1 LRRWAVVAL
10 PSVNLLAV
18 VIAAVVV
25 FVTGGAYWAFLG
37 PAFSKRL
44 GRPSEDARPT
54 PAQLSIAFVTRV
66 VVAYFL
72 AAFSGWAAVK
82 GIGGG
87 AEIGF
92 LAWLGLVLPFL
103 IGQAAFERKPWQ
115 TVVVALPEVLTGY
128 VVMGAIVGAW
138 R

>member
-1 LRRWAVVAL
+1 VVAL

-18 VIAAVVV
+18 VAAAAVV
-25 FVTGGAYWAFLG
+25 FVLGGAYWAVLA
-37 PAFSKRL
+37 PAFSRRL
-44 GRPSEDARPT
+44 GRPPDDARPT

-72 AAFSGWAAVK
+72 AVFAGWAAVN

-87 AEIGF
+87 AEVGF
-92 LAWLGLVLPFL
+92 LAWLGLVVPYI
-103 IGQAAFERKPWQ
+103 IGQASFERKPWQ
-115 TVVVALPEVLTGY
+115 TVAIALPEALTGY

>member
-1 LRRWAVVAL
+1 
-10 PSVNLLAV
+10 VNLLAV
-18 VIAAVVV
+18 VAAAAVV
-25 FVTGGAYWAFLG
+25 FVLGGAYWAVLA
-37 PAFSKRL
+37 PPFSRRL
-44 GRPSEDARPT
+44 GWPPDNTRPT

-72 AAFSGWAAVK
+72 AVFAGWAAVN

-87 AEIGF
+87 AEVGF
-92 LAWLGLVLPFL
+92 LAWLGLVVPYI
-103 IGQAAFERKPWQ
+103 IGQASFERKPWQ
-115 TVVVALPEVLTGY
+115 TVAIALPEALTAY

>member
-1 LRRWAVVAL
+1 MVAL

-18 VIAAVVV
+18 VVAAVVV
-25 FVTGGAYWAFLG
+25 LVIGGAYWAVLG
-37 PAFSKRL
+37 PAFSRRL
-44 GRPSEDARPT
+44 GRPPEDARPT

-72 AAFSGWAAVK
+72 AVFAGWAAVK

-92 LAWLGLVLPFL
+92 LAWLGLVLPL
-103 IGQAAFERKPWQ
+103 IIGQAAFERKPWR
-115 TVVVALPEVLTGY
+115 TVVIALPEALTGY

>member
-1 LRRWAVVAL
+1 MVAI

-18 VIAAVVV
+18 VVAAAVV
-25 FVTGGAYWAFLG
+25 FVIGGAYWAVLA
-37 PAFSKRL
+37 PAFSRRL
-44 GRPSEDARPT
+44 GRPPEDARPT
-54 PAQLSIAFVTRV
+54 PVQLSIAFVTRV
-66 VVAYFL
+66 VIAYFL
-72 AAFSGWAAVK
+72 AVFAGWAAVK

-92 LAWLGLVLPFL
+92 LAWLGLVVPLL
-103 IGQAAFERKPWQ
+103 IGQAVFERKPWQ
-115 TVVVALPEVLTGY
+115 TVVIALPETLTGY

>member
-1 LRRWAVVAL
+1 MVAL

-18 VIAAVVV
+18 VVAAAVV
-25 FVTGGAYWAFLG
+25 FIIGGAYWAVLA
-37 PAFSKRL
+37 PAFSRRL
-44 GRPSEDARPT
+44 GRPPEDARPT
-54 PAQLSIAFVTRV
+54 PAQLSIAFVTRLV
-66 VVAYFL
+66 IAYVL
-72 AAFSGWAAVK
+72 AVFAGWAAVT

-92 LAWLGLVLPFL
+92 LAWLGLVLPL
-103 IGQAAFERKPWQ
+103 IIGQAAFERKPWH
-115 TVVVALPEVLTGY
+115 TVVIALPEALTGY

>member
-1 LRRWAVVAL
+1 VVAL

-18 VIAAVVV
+18 VAAAAVV
-25 FVTGGAYWAFLG
+25 FVLGGAYWAVLA
-37 PAFSKRL
+37 PAFSRRL
-44 GRPSEDARPT
+44 GRPPDDARPT
-54 PAQLSIAFVTRV
+54 RAQLSIALVTRV

-72 AAFSGWAAVK
+72 AVFAGWAAVN

-87 AEIGF
+87 AEVGF
-92 LAWLGLVLPFL
+92 LAWLGLVVPYI
-103 IGQAAFERKPWQ
+103 IGQASFERKPWR
-115 TVVVALPEVLTGY
+115 TVAIALPEALTAY

>member
-1 LRRWAVVAL
+1 MVAL

-18 VIAAVVV
+18 VVAAAVV
-25 FVTGGAYWAFLG
+25 FVIGGAYWAVLAPG
-37 PAFSKRL
+37 FSRRL
-44 GRPSEDARPT
+44 GRPPGGDRPT
-54 PAQLSIAFVTRV
+54 PVQLSIAFVSRA

-72 AAFSGWAAVK
+72 AVFAGWAAVK

-92 LAWLGLVLPFL
+92 LAWLGLVLPFM

-115 TVVVALPEVLTGY
+115 VVVIALPEVLTGY

>member
-1 LRRWAVVAL
+1 VVAL

-18 VIAAVVV
+18 IAAAAVV
-25 FVTGGAYWAFLG
+25 FVLGGAYWAVVA
-37 PAFSKRL
+37 PAFSRRL
-44 GRPSEDARPT
+44 GRPTDDVRPT

-72 AAFSGWAAVK
+72 AVFAGWAAVT

-87 AEIGF
+87 AEVGF
-92 LAWLGLVLPFL
+92 LAWLGLVVPYI
-103 IGQAAFERKPWQ
+103 IGQASFERKPWQ
-115 TVVVALPEVLTGY
+115 TVALALPEALTAY

>member
-1 LRRWAVVAL
+1 MVAL

-18 VIAAVVV
+18 VAAAAVV
-25 FVTGGAYWAFLG
+25 FVLGGAYWAVLA
-37 PAFSKRL
+37 PAFSRRL
-44 GRPSEDARPT
+44 GRPPDDARPT
-54 PAQLSIAFVTRV
+54 PAQLSIAFVSRV

-72 AAFSGWAAVK
+72 AVFAGWAAVN

-87 AEIGF
+87 AEVGF
-92 LAWLGLVLPFL
+92 LAWLGLVVPYI
-103 IGQAAFERKPWQ
+103 IGQASFERKPWQ
-115 TVVVALPEVLTGY
+115 TVAIALPEVLTGY

>member
-1 LRRWAVVAL
+1 MVAL

-18 VIAAVVV
+18 VAAAAVV
-25 FVTGGAYWAFLG
+25 FVLGGAYWAVLA
-37 PAFSKRL
+37 PAFSRRL
-44 GRPSEDARPT
+44 GRPPYDARPT

-72 AAFSGWAAVK
+72 AVFAGWAAVN

-87 AEIGF
+87 AEVGF
-92 LAWLGLVLPFL
+92 LAWLGLVVPY
-103 IGQAAFERKPWQ
+103 IIRQASFERKPWR
-115 TVVVALPEVLTGY
+115 TVAIALPEALTAY

>member
-1 LRRWAVVAL
+1 VVAL

-18 VIAAVVV
+18 VFAAAVV
-25 FVTGGAYWAFLG
+25 FVIGGAYWAVLA
-37 PAFSKRL
+37 PAFSRLL
-44 GRPSEDARPT
+44 GRPPEGARPT
-54 PAQLSIAFVTRV
+54 PAQLTIAFVTRV

-72 AAFSGWAAVK
+72 AVLAGWAAVK

-87 AEIGF
+87 AEVGF
-92 LAWLGLVLPFL
+92 LAWLGLVVPYI

-115 TVVVALPEVLTGY
+115 TVAIALPEALTAY

>member
-1 LRRWAVVAL
+1 VVAL
-10 PSVNLLAV
+10 PSVNLFAV
-18 VIAAVVV
+18 VVAAAVVLV
-25 FVTGGAYWAFLG
+25 IGGAYWALLA
-37 PAFSKRL
+37 PAFSRRL
-44 GRPSEDARPT
+44 GRPPDETRPT

-72 AAFSGWAAVK
+72 AVFAGWAAVN

-87 AEIGF
+87 AEVGF
-92 LAWLGLVLPFL
+92 LAWLGLVVPYI
-103 IGQAAFERKPWQ
+103 IGQASFERKPWR
-115 TVVVALPEVLTGY
+115 TVAIALPEALTAY

>member
-1 LRRWAVVAL
+1 MVAL
-10 PSVNLLAV
+10 PSVNLFAV
-18 VIAAVVV
+18 VVAAAVVLV
-25 FVTGGAYWAFLG
+25 IGGAYWALLA
-37 PAFSKRL
+37 PAFSRRL

-54 PAQLSIAFVTRV
+54 PAQLSIAFVTRA

-72 AAFSGWAAVK
+72 AVLVGWTALK

-92 LAWLGLVLPFL
+92 LAWLGLVLPL
-103 IGQAAFERKPWQ
+103 IIGQAAFERKPWQ
-115 TVVVALPEVLTGY
+115 TVVIALPESLMGY
-128 VVMGAIVGAW
+128 VVMGAIVGVW